1 MCRPWTN
8 NVNEERCGP
17 GGLSVA
23 LGERSIL
30 GGTISSMPTA
40 DAIRLSSIEP
50 VVARRGI
57 FGMVGV
63 LKGLPHASPRGAR
76 RARSGAS
83 AGADADATRSA
94 ECLRSTATFDGR

>member
-1 MCRPWTN
+1 MRLVRVLRPVCRPWTN

-63 LKGLPHASPRGAR
+63 LKGQPQAPGGAR
-76 RARSGAS
+76 RDASGEP
-83 AGADADATRSA
+83 
-94 ECLRSTATFDGR
+94 ECLRLDGNF